1 MASYLCISIRFLQPY
16 SHGRDEKGDP
26 EWPPSPLRV
35 MQSLVAASAGRWNER
50 CMLCHSA
57 AAIRW
62 LESLPRPQIVAAQA
76 TPSDMPYRLYVPD
89 NVADKVAASWSRGH
103 EASIADYRTEKDV
116 LPARLEGDAVH
127 YLYRLNTSSTAWRD
141 SVNILTVAA
150 RSITHL
156 GWGIDMAVGDASV
169 ITDEQATEL
178 SGLRWHP
185 SPLGGTPLRSPKAG
199 TLDDLNRKHAD
210 FLGRVTDE
218 GFRPVPPLRVFDV
231 VRYRCQDQAIQRPYR
246 VFKLLDPNEDP
257 ARYPHAKLVHIA
269 GMVRHQAIA
278 AMLKDPPPWIAP
290 SDRGAFVN
298 RIIRG
303 KRDPSAGNEHKQIS
317 YVPLPSIGHEHA
329 DGIIRNVMLLAPLGL
344 ERELAY
350 LAERVDGEPLEPEGE
365 FEDCKADSLP
375 TDTYRAELRLFSPP
389 KNKFIDICYLGMSRD
404 WQTVTPVI
412 LDGHNKKS
420 KSDKPEAIARE
431 TERLICKALQRASI
445 ETPCEFTW
453 QSAPFLKNCL
463 SAHKYDRNGRST
475 GYHRPKHLKDLTAVH
490 VRLKFEHPVTG
501 PLAIGA
507 GRHCGFGVLAAVSDG
522 ASGA

>member
-1 MASYLCISIRFLQPY
+1 MASFLCISIRFLQRY
-16 SHGRDEKGDP
+16 SHGRDENGDA

-35 MQSLVAASAGRWNER
+35 MQALVAASAGRWNER
-50 CMLCHSA
+50 CTLRHSA

-62 LESLPRPQIVAAQA
+62 IESLPRPRIIAAQA

-103 EASIADYRTEKDV
+103 ESSIADYRIEKDV
-116 LPARLEGDAVH
+116 LPARLDGDAVH
-127 YLYRLNTSSTAWRD
+127 YLYRLNASSAAWRD
-141 SVNILTVAA
+141 SVNELAVAA

-169 ITDEQATEL
+169 ITEEQAAEL
-178 SGLRWHP
+178 SGLRWDP

-231 VRYRCQDQAIQRPYR
+231 VRYRCQDQPLKRPYR

-269 GMVRHQAIA
+269 GMVRHLAIA

-290 SDRGAFVN
+290 ADRDDFVN
-298 RIIRG
+298 RVIRG
-303 KRDPSAGNEHKQIS
+303 KRDPSVGDEHKQIS

-329 DGIIRNVMLLAPLGL
+329 DAIIRNVMLVAPLGC
-344 ERELAY
+344 ERELTY
-350 LAERVDGEPLEPEGE
+350 LAEHIDGESLKPEGD
-365 FEDCKADSLP
+365 FEDCNADSLP
-375 TDTYRAELRLFSPP
+375 ADGYRAELRLFNPP
-389 KNKFIDICYLGMSRD
+389 KNKFIATRYLGTSRT

-412 LDGHNKKS
+412 LDGHNRKS
-420 KSDKPEAIARE
+420 KSDKPDAIGRA
-431 TERLICKALQRASI
+431 TEKLICKALARARI

-453 QSAPFLKNCL
+453 QATPYYKNCL
-463 SAHKYDRNGRST
+463 SAHKYDREGRTT
-475 GYHRPKHLKDLTAVH
+475 GYHRPKHLKDLTTVH
-490 VRLKFEHPVTG
+490 VRLKFEHPVAG

-507 GRHCGFGVLAAVSDG
+507 GRHCGFGILAAVDDG
-522 ASGA
+522 ASGY